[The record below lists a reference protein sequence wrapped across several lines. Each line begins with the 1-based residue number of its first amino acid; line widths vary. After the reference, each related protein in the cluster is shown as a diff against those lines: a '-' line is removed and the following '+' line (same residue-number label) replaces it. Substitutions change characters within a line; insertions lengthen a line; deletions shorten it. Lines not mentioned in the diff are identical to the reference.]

1 MIVNSLI
8 VCGKSLTSFER
19 KSISNFITSIDSSK
33 TKSFA
38 MDSEHDH
45 IVIWFTF
52 KNSYGEEAID
62 PKYLWENIEKQS
74 RYYTKFIP
82 YMLSNIANE
91 AGYTMTTM
99 KIASDGSTYYDVSF
113 NHIVNVSGV
122 SSPFDISING
132 NEVIITNNDGVFAP
146 CHLHYVAF

>member
-1 MIVNSLI
+1 
-8 VCGKSLTSFER
+8 
-19 KSISNFITSIDSSK
+19 
-33 TKSFA
+33 

-52 KNSYGEEAID
+52 KNSYKEEAID

-91 AGYTMTTM
+91 EGYTMTTM
-99 KIASDGSTYYDVSF
+99 KSISYSEMCSLTQKRLHLLHSSSIKEASMNTLLKLS
-113 NHIVNVSGV
+113 HIK
-122 SSPFDISING
+122 ISKMK
-132 NEVIITNNDGVFAP
+132 V
-146 CHLHYVAF
+146 